1 MRWACNTKKG
11 VEGMKRALTC
21 CLGLVLVAMFAVVV
35 DAQEMAKPEMTTISG
50 KVIDVTCAV
59 KGRAMMGN
67 WKNVEQ
73 DHMTE
78 EGFKEACATMCL
90 EMGQP
95 AGLFQGEKLAAVFAC
110 NPRATLVD
118 YAAQDVDVQGFWA
131 GGPNDDAKTF
141 VPTQIRTAGASEW
154 SPVQCAEIHG

>member
-1 MRWACNTKKG
+1 MRKVVG
-11 VEGMKRALTC
+11 C
-21 CLGLVLVAMFAVVV
+21 CLAFALVTVIAVAVE
-35 DAQEMAKPEMTTISG
+35 AQEMEMAKPETVTLSG

-59 KGRAMMGN
+59 KGRTMMGD

-95 AGLFQGEKLAAVFAC
+95 AGLFQGNKLAAVFAC

-118 YAAQDVDVQGFWA
+118 YAAKDVDVQGFWA
-131 GGPNDDAKTF
+131 GGPKDDTKTF
-141 VPTQIRTAGASEW
+141 VPMQIRTAGSDGW
-154 SPVQCAEIHG
+154 QSVQCAEIHG